1 MKTVLAAGSEYH
13 RIDVVVDSYRDET
26 IKGTTR
32 TRCSKAAPTIR
43 RLVEGRD
50 VPLPKH
56 WSNVLSLA
64 DNKAD
69 LTHFLAHL
77 VHLEWPFPYLL
88 GVGIVLHIHSVRP
101 RATS

>member
-1 MKTVLAAGSEYH
+1 MLAAGSEYH
-13 RIDVVVDSYRDET
+13 RVDVVVDRYRDET

-32 TRCSKAAPTIR
+32 TRCGKAARTIR
-43 RLVEGRD
+43 RLVEGRG

-69 LTHFLAHL
+69 LAHFLSECVRRHL
-77 VHLEWPFPYLL
+77 WTKKL
-88 GVGIVLHIHSVRP
+88 
-101 RATS
+101 